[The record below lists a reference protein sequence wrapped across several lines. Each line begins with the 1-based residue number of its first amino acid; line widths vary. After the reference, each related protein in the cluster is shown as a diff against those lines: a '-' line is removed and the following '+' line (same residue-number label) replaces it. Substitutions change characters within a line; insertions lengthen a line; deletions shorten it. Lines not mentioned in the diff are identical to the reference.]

1 MAYSPRRWFAISKRS
16 FSHFSISSF
25 RQANYFLFNE
35 IQTHEVLIIEFS
47 IWQII
52 CSIIYSIRLFGFFGM
67 LISLGNQRD
76 QINQKDQMN
85 RSVDVLSN

>member
-1 MAYSPRRWFAISKRS
+1 MAYSHRQTFAVSKRS
-16 FSHFSISSF
+16 FSHFCISSF
-25 RQANYFLFNE
+25 RQAIFFLFNE
-35 IQTHEVLIIEFS
+35 IQTHEIFIIEFS

-52 CSIIYSIRLFGFFGM
+52 CSIIYSIRLFGVFGI
-67 LISLGNQRD
+67 LVSLVNQRD